1 MILVMTQHYPT
12 SMLINAN
19 VTATLTNQIVLTQH
33 IQNSILRDA
42 DVPAHLDQKIVQMD
56 LSRTMMLLIAHAF
69 VL

>member
-19 VTATLTNQIVLTQH
+19 VTATLTNQIVQTH
-33 IQNSILRDA
+33 NIQNSTLRDA

-56 LSRTMMLLIAHAF
+56 LSQTMML
-69 VL
+69 